1 MTVGVD
7 QAVSVNAAVPGLLF
21 LGDPGPGG
29 SRQTVAPAAEIV
41 FDPAGGA
48 DQLAAA
54 AWWVILEPEVWLEPH
69 AVAAFA
75 EFIEDL
81 PDDVTAFYCD
91 FLERSHADLRHH
103 MIGGWSPERFLWQD
117 YTGKVAVVRADV
129 LAAEVASADLRR
141 AALRAAASGDV
152 RYLPKTLYSVPFG
165 DLVPT
170 TGEAERAALMARR
183 SVPYDIEIRADGVHR
198 TPIDPVKVSIVIPTR
213 GTVAKGREGRVRLV
227 DNLLEHLTATTDLPP
242 EIVLV
247 LDADGDVDF
256 VAQWRRRL
264 GDSLKVVETP
274 GPFNFSVKV
283 NAGAEA
289 ASGDVIVFLNDD
301 IEPISDDWLSNVV
314 ALALEPDVGAVGALL
329 FYEDGTIQHAGQY
342 FARSGVHHVDVGEIP
357 SNSDRNRSAV
367 DRDVTGVTGACLA
380 QRAEVWREL
389 GGFDPML
396 PSSFNDVDYCMR
408 IRRHGYRI
416 VQCNSARLF
425 HFESK
430 SRNEV
435 TPAGFARLMHTRWA
449 DDWLREDDLSP
460 DRRDPND
467 IRQPKGE
474 RIAKARGIYRE
485 QGASGLFTAVRK
497 RVAGRN
503 S

>member
-1 MTVGVD
+1 M
-7 QAVSVNAAVPGLLF
+7 
-21 LGDPGPGG
+21 
-29 SRQTVAPAAEIV
+29 
-41 FDPAGGA
+41 
-48 DQLAAA
+48 
-54 AWWVILEPEVWLEPH
+54 
-69 AVAAFA
+69 
-75 EFIEDL
+75 
-81 PDDVTAFYCD
+81 
-91 FLERSHADLRHH
+91 
-103 MIGGWSPERFLWQD
+103 
-117 YTGKVAVVRADV
+117 
-129 LAAEVASADLRR
+129 
-141 AALRAAASGDV
+141 
-152 RYLPKTLYSVPFG
+152 
-165 DLVPT
+165 
-170 TGEAERAALMARR
+170 
-183 SVPYDIEIRADGVHR
+183 
-198 TPIDPVKVSIVIPTR
+198 
-213 GTVAKGREGRVRLV
+213 
-227 DNLLEHLTATTDLPP
+227 
-242 EIVLV
+242 
-247 LDADGDVDF
+247 
-256 VAQWRRRL
+256 
-264 GDSLKVVETP
+264 
-274 GPFNFSVKV
+274 
-283 NAGAEA
+283 
-289 ASGDVIVFLNDD
+289 
-301 IEPISDDWLSNVV
+301 
-314 ALALEPDVGAVGALL
+314 
-329 FYEDGTIQHAGQY
+329 
-342 FARSGVHHVDVGEIP
+342 DVGEIP

-497 RVAGRN
+497 RVAAREGRADLA
-503 S
+503 